1 MISSDR
7 IASSVAAREALDS
20 LREHFGERIP
30 VHAILEAGCFLIA
43 MARSFE
49 PRAADVDLEPFIS
62 EASAAGYAVLMRE
75 GKAT

>member
-1 MISSDR
+1 MTSEVR
-7 IASSVAAREALDS
+7 IASSTAAREALDS
-20 LREHFGERIP
+20 LRDHFGQRIP

-43 MARSFE
+43 MARAFD

-62 EASAAGYAVLMRE
+62 EASSVGYAVLMRE